1 MVMEDA
7 RFLIGL
13 VLFVVIV
20 LSIRIQ
26 SIGRDVK
33 DIKVFLQELTITGNS
48 NCRNNSEAKRVEV
61 DHRDPNTLG

>member
-1 MVMEDA
+1 MEDA

-33 DIKVFLQELTITGNS
+33 DIKVYLQELTTSGNS
-48 NCRNNSEAKRVEV
+48 NCRNNSEPKQVEV
-61 DHRDPNTLG
+61 DYRDPNTLG